1 MEKFI
6 FFKEYISSHIEN
18 VFFYIIIFLVI
29 LGFIKI
35 KCSYTKLS
43 LLDDKR
49 RAEVYNK
56 ILEKYNNNNLSFY
69 NNINF
74 LVLGTKFFK
83 VDSFHIEY
91 NLINIYVK
99 TFSIIGFPTPF
110 TYGYAVTINEEQ
122 FIASFSKESYKKIKS
137 DIREELI
144 KCG

>member
-18 VFFYIIIFLVI
+18 FFFYIIIFLVI

-35 KCSYTKLS
+35 KCSYTKLN
-43 LLDDKR
+43 LLDDKKR
-49 RAEVYNK
+49 IEVYNK

-74 LVLGTKFFK
+74 LVL
-83 VDSFHIEY
+83 
-91 NLINIYVK
+91 NIYVK

-137 DIREELI
+137 DIKEELI

>member
-1 MEKFI
+1 MEKII

-35 KCSYTKLS
+35 KCSYTKLN

-49 RAEVYNK
+49 RIEVYNK
-56 ILEKYNNNNLSFY
+56 ILSFY

-122 FIASFSKESYKKIKS
+122 FIASFSKEAYKKIKS
-137 DIREELI
+137 DIKEELI

>member
-35 KCSYTKLS
+35 KCSYTKLN

-49 RAEVYNK
+49 RIEVYNK

-74 LVLGTKFFK
+74 LVLGTKF
-83 VDSFHIEY
+83 
-91 NLINIYVK
+91 L
-99 TFSIIGFPTPF
+99 
-110 TYGYAVTINEEQ
+110 
-122 FIASFSKESYKKIKS
+122 
-137 DIREELI
+137 R
-144 KCG
+144 

>member
-18 VFFYIIIFLVI
+18 FFFYIIIFLVI

-35 KCSYTKLS
+35 KCSYTKLN
-43 LLDDKR
+43 LLDDKKR
-49 RAEVYNK
+49 IEVYNK

-83 VDSFHIEY
+83 VDSFHID
-91 NLINIYVK
+91 IY
-99 TFSIIGFPTPF
+99 
-110 TYGYAVTINEEQ
+110 
-122 FIASFSKESYKKIKS
+122 
-137 DIREELI
+137 
-144 KCG
+144 